1 MKMLQV
7 IFPAFQGKSS
17 SVKLFLIQRLIASS
31 DNTETLR
38 DLGLDRGRISL
49 ASGRM
54 SDIRPT
60 AAPGDDTETFVFTV
74 PPRDESELLDEEQA
88 DESVIS
94 AEGDVLYEA
103 PEEEILGDL
112 DEMDEDEVDNIAM
125 QDPDATSSLE
135 AADPETSILDTTLH
149 EGDMRS
155 AAKPKAARKKRMK
168 LSKHGIEYPSL
179 PAGVVKKLATSY
191 ARMAGN
197 SKAKIS
203 KDTLD
208 AIMQASDWFFEQV
221 SGDLGAYAKHAGR
234 KTIDESDIV
243 TLMGRFVLPSP
254 LIYIDH
260 HLICIHRQRQTN
272 ATTTPFSLAQKHL
285 PRELL
290 QDLRMV
296 PPSKLRKGKQLQR
309 VEEEAEE

>member
-1 MKMLQV
+1 
-7 IFPAFQGKSS
+7 
-17 SVKLFLIQRLIASS
+17 
-31 DNTETLR
+31 
-38 DLGLDRGRISL
+38 LGLDRGRISL
-49 ASGRM
+49 ASGRT

-74 PPRDESELLDEEQA
+74 PPRDATDMLDEEPA
-88 DESVIS
+88 DESLVRVDDE
-94 AEGDVLYEA
+94 ALYEA
-103 PEEEILGDL
+103 PDEEILDEM
-112 DEMDEDEVDNIAM
+112 DEMDEDEVDNIGI
-125 QDPDATSSLE
+125 QDPDATSSPQ
-135 AADPETSILDTTLH
+135 AADLETSLLDTTLQ
-149 EGDMRS
+149 EGDMTS
-155 AAKPKAARKKRMK
+155 AVKPKAARKKRMK

-243 TLMGRFVLPSP
+243 TLMGR
-254 LIYIDH
+254 
-260 HLICIHRQRQTN
+260 
-272 ATTTPFSLAQKHL
+272 
-285 PRELL
+285 
-290 QDLRMV
+290 
-296 PPSKLRKGKQLQR
+296 
-309 VEEEAEE
+309 

>member
-1 MKMLQV
+1 MKMPQV
-7 IFPAFQGKSS
+7 ILPAFQGKSCF
-17 SVKLFLIQRLIASS
+17 VKFCPIWWLIAFS

-49 ASGRM
+49 DSART

-60 AAPGDDTETFVFTV
+60 AAPRDDTETFVFTV
-74 PPRDESELLDEEQA
+74 PPRDASELLDEEQA
-88 DESVIS
+88 DESVVR
-94 AEGDVLYEA
+94 ADDEVLYEA
-103 PEEEILGDL
+103 SDEEIL
-112 DEMDEDEVDNIAM
+112 DEMDEDEVGNIGV
-125 QDPDATSSLE
+125 QDLDATSSLQ
-135 AADPETSILDTTLH
+135 AADPETSLLDTTLH
-149 EGDMRS
+149 ENDIS
-155 AAKPKAARKKRMK
+155 SVAKPKAARKKRMK

-208 AIMQASDWFFEQV
+208 VIMQASDWFFEQV

-243 TLMGRFVLPSP
+243 TLMGR
-254 LIYIDH
+254 
-260 HLICIHRQRQTN
+260 
-272 ATTTPFSLAQKHL
+272 
-285 PRELL
+285 
-290 QDLRMV
+290 
-296 PPSKLRKGKQLQR
+296 
-309 VEEEAEE
+309 

>member
-1 MKMLQV
+1 LLHEL
-7 IFPAFQGKSS
+7 FPNP
-17 SVKLFLIQRLIASS
+17 IADNIS

-49 ASGRM
+49 ASGRT

-60 AAPGDDTETFVFTV
+60 GAPGDDTETFVFTV
-74 PPRDESELLDEEQA
+74 PPRDVSEMFDEDQPEDSLTRA
-88 DESVIS
+88 EDE
-94 AEGDVLYEA
+94 VLYEA
-103 PEEEILGDL
+103 PDQDVLEGME
-112 DEMDEDEVDNIAM
+112 EVDDDEIDNISV
-125 QDPDATSSLE
+125 QEPDATSSLE
-135 AADPETSILDTTLH
+135 AAYPETSLLDTTLH
-149 EGDMRS
+149 ESDMRS
-155 AAKPKAARKKRMK
+155 AVKPKTARKKTMK

-221 SGDLGAYAKHAGR
+221 SEDLGAYAKHAGR

-243 TLMGRFVLPSP
+243 TLMGRLVIPSP
-254 LIYIDH
+254 SLYI
-260 HLICIHRQRQTN
+260 
-272 ATTTPFSLAQKHL
+272 
-285 PRELL
+285 
-290 QDLRMV
+290 
-296 PPSKLRKGKQLQR
+296 R
-309 VEEEAEE
+309 VI